1 MKRHFQGMPT
11 LEDFEMKTEPLPS
24 LKENEILLKPE
35 FWSVDPYARIYP
47 ISFGYKLPMT
57 MLGSQV
63 AEVMDSKNS
72 KYPVGSHVI
81 AYTGWREM
89 AVIDPDASYDTY
101 GKGPTALPKV
111 SPAICLP
118 DGMSRSL
125 LLGAVGMPGNSAY
138 FGLLDICHPQPGET
152 LVVSGAAGA
161 VGMLVG
167 QIGKARGCHVIGIA
181 GSEQKCKLLV
191 DELGFDNTI
200 NYKKNNVKVSTQL
213 SKDN

>member
-72 KYPVGSHVI
+72 KYP
-81 AYTGWREM
+81 T
-89 AVIDPDASYDTY
+89 
-101 GKGPTALPKV
+101 
-111 SPAICLP
+111 
-118 DGMSRSL
+118 
-125 LLGAVGMPGNSAY
+125 
-138 FGLLDICHPQPGET
+138 
-152 LVVSGAAGA
+152 
-161 VGMLVG
+161 
-167 QIGKARGCHVIGIA
+167 
-181 GSEQKCKLLV
+181 
-191 DELGFDNTI
+191 
-200 NYKKNNVKVSTQL
+200 
-213 SKDN
+213 

>member
-1 MKRHFQGMPT
+1 
-11 LEDFEMKTEPLPS
+11 
-24 LKENEILLKPE
+24 
-35 FWSVDPYARIYP
+35 
-47 ISFGYKLPMT
+47 
-57 MLGSQV
+57 
-63 AEVMDSKNS
+63 
-72 KYPVGSHVI
+72 
-81 AYTGWREM
+81 
-89 AVIDPDASYDTY
+89 
-101 GKGPTALPKV
+101 
-111 SPAICLP
+111 
-118 DGMSRSL
+118 
-125 LLGAVGMPGNSAY
+125 MPGNSAY

-181 GSEQKCKLLV
+181 GSEDKCKLLV